1 MIILQDKSTM
11 IIRALEIIKARKDFH
26 RVQFIILYGSV
37 SEGID
42 REGSDIDLC
51 VYYSG
56 NQEEASRFRLET
68 LSELLSDDYDLQIY
82 NHLPLYIR
90 NDVLKGKLLYSRD
103 NHFLHD
109 VAYQTIKEFEDFKK
123 YYYDYIGEEMIT

>member
-1 MIILQDKSTM
+1 MSDKNTM
-11 IIRALEIIKARKDFH
+11 IQRAMDIIESRDDFH
-26 RVQFIILYGSV
+26 KVKFIILYGSV
-37 SEGID
+37 ALGND
-42 REGSDIDLC
+42 NPDSDIDLC

-56 NQEEASRFRLET
+56 SQEAASRFRLEI

-90 NDVLKGKLLYSRD
+90 KDVLKGKLLYSSS

>member
-1 MIILQDKSTM
+1 MIN
-11 IIRALEIIKARKDFH
+11 RALEVIKSRKDFH
-26 RVQFIILYGSV
+26 KVQFIILYGSV
-37 SEGID
+37 SEGKNQ
-42 REGSDIDLC
+42 EGSDIDLC

-56 NQEEASRFRLET
+56 SQEEASRFRLET
-68 LSELLSDDYDLQIY
+68 LSELLSDEYDLQIY

-109 VAYQTIKEFEDFKK
+109 VAYQTIKEFGDFKK
-123 YYYDYIGEEMIT
+123 YYYDYIGEELIT